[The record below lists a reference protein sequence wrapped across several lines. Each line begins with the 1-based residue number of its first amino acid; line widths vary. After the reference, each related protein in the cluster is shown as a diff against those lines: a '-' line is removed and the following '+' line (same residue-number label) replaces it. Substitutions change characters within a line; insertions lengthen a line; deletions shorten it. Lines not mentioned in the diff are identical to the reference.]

1 MTSLTSYK
9 DFSDEELSKKYLENL
24 ALYDDQIVIMETLTT
39 KVREVRVEIHFLQ
52 EQLLKRGYK
61 IKEKLPVIFELTKGD
76 FVYSI
81 SYIATFTCV
90 FVIGNTRK

>member
-52 EQLLKRGYK
+52 DQLLKRGYK
-61 IKEKLPVIFELTKGD
+61 IKDIDDDKESKKKDKKPFSRFAEK
-76 FVYSI
+76 
-81 SYIATFTCV
+81 
-90 FVIGNTRK
+90 RK

>member
-1 MTSLTSYK
+1 MTSLISYK

-39 KVREVRVEIHFLQ
+39 KVREVRMEIHFLQ

-61 IKEKLPVIFELTKGD
+61 IKDINEVDKKKDKKPFSRFAEK
-76 FVYSI
+76 
-81 SYIATFTCV
+81 
-90 FVIGNTRK
+90 GNK

>member
-24 ALYDDQIVIMETLTT
+24 ALYDDQIVVMETLTT

-61 IKEKLPVIFELTKGD
+61 IKDIDDDKESKKKDKKPFSRFAEK
-76 FVYSI
+76 
-81 SYIATFTCV
+81 
-90 FVIGNTRK
+90 RK

>member
-1 MTSLTSYK
+1 MTSLISYK

-61 IKEKLPVIFELTKGD
+61 IKDIDDDKASKKKDKKPFSRFAEKGK
-76 FVYSI
+76 
-81 SYIATFTCV
+81 
-90 FVIGNTRK
+90 

>member
-1 MTSLTSYK
+1 MTSLISYK

-61 IKEKLPVIFELTKGD
+61 IKDIDDDKESKKKDKKPFSRFAEK
-76 FVYSI
+76 
-81 SYIATFTCV
+81 
-90 FVIGNTRK
+90 RK

>member
-1 MTSLTSYK
+1 MTSLISYK

-39 KVREVRVEIHFLQ
+39 KAREVRMEIHFLQ

-61 IKEKLPVIFELTKGD
+61 IKDIDDDKESKKKDKKPFSRFAEK
-76 FVYSI
+76 
-81 SYIATFTCV
+81 
-90 FVIGNTRK
+90 RK

>member
-61 IKEKLPVIFELTKGD
+61 IKDVDVSE
-76 FVYSI
+76 I
-81 SYIATFTCV
+81 SKKKDKKPFSRFTER
-90 FVIGNTRK
+90 GNK

>member
-39 KVREVRVEIHFLQ
+39 KVREVRMEIHFLQ

-61 IKEKLPVIFELTKGD
+61 IKDVDVEETNKNKDKKPFSRFAEKGK
-76 FVYSI
+76 
-81 SYIATFTCV
+81 
-90 FVIGNTRK
+90 KQ

>member
-24 ALYDDQIVIMETLTT
+24 ALYDDQIVIMETLTK

-52 EQLLKRGYK
+52 DELLKRGYK
-61 IKEKLPVIFELTKGD
+61 IKDIDDDKESKKKDKKPFSRFAEK
-76 FVYSI
+76 
-81 SYIATFTCV
+81 
-90 FVIGNTRK
+90 RK

>member
-39 KVREVRVEIHFLQ
+39 KVREVRMEIHFLQ

-61 IKEKLPVIFELTKGD
+61 IKDIDDDKESKKKDKKPFSRFAEK
-76 FVYSI
+76 
-81 SYIATFTCV
+81 
-90 FVIGNTRK
+90 RK

>member
-1 MTSLTSYK
+1 MTSLTSHK

-39 KVREVRVEIHFLQ
+39 KVREVRMEIHFLQ

-61 IKEKLPVIFELTKGD
+61 IKDIDDDKESKKKDKKPFSRFAEK
-76 FVYSI
+76 
-81 SYIATFTCV
+81 
-90 FVIGNTRK
+90 RK

>member
-39 KVREVRVEIHFLQ
+39 KVREVRMEIHFLQ

-61 IKEKLPVIFELTKGD
+61 IKDIDDDKESKKKDKKPFSRFAEEGK
-76 FVYSI
+76 
-81 SYIATFTCV
+81 
-90 FVIGNTRK
+90 

>member
-1 MTSLTSYK
+1 MTSLISYK

-39 KVREVRVEIHFLQ
+39 KVREVRMEIHFLQ

-61 IKEKLPVIFELTKGD
+61 IKDIDDDKESKKKDKKPFSRFAEK
-76 FVYSI
+76 
-81 SYIATFTCV
+81 
-90 FVIGNTRK
+90 RK

>member
-61 IKEKLPVIFELTKGD
+61 IKDIDDDKESKKKDKKPFSRFAEK
-76 FVYSI
+76 
-81 SYIATFTCV
+81 
-90 FVIGNTRK
+90 RK

>member
-9 DFSDEELSKKYLENL
+9 DFSDEELSKKYLESL

-61 IKEKLPVIFELTKGD
+61 IKDIDDDKESKKKDKKPFSRFAEK
-76 FVYSI
+76 
-81 SYIATFTCV
+81 
-90 FVIGNTRK
+90 RK

>member
-39 KVREVRVEIHFLQ
+39 KVREVRMEIHFLQ

-61 IKEKLPVIFELTKGD
+61 IKDVDVEETNKNKDKKPFSRFAEKGK
-76 FVYSI
+76 
-81 SYIATFTCV
+81 
-90 FVIGNTRK
+90 K